1 MRLLIA
7 AILIA
12 APMVA
17 QEIRLPANLEK
28 LLADRASE
36 AVDVNL
42 DSNLLQLAGRFL
54 SDKGEDA
61 QAKKIVSG
69 LKSVYVKSFEFD
81 KTGEYDPADLEPLR
95 AQLRGPGWS
104 RLVGVTSKKK
114 GENTEVFLR
123 HDGNRVSGLAIIA
136 AEPKEL
142 TIVSIVGE
150 IDPSQINELS
160 GHFGIPKVETKS
172 KKDDD

>member
-28 LLADRASE
+28 TLADRASE
-36 AVDVNL
+36 TVDVNL

-54 SDKGEDA
+54 SDKGDEA
-61 QAKKIVSG
+61 QAKKIISG
-69 LKSVYVKSFEFD
+69 LKSIYVKSFEFD
-81 KTGEYDPADLEPLR
+81 KTGEYDQADLEPLR
-95 AQLRGPGWS
+95 AQLKGPGWS
-104 RLVGVTSKKK
+104 RLVGVSSKKK
-114 GENTEVFLR
+114 GENVEIFLR
-123 HDGNRVSGLAIIA
+123 HDTNRVTGMAIIS

-142 TIVSIVGE
+142 TVVSIVGD
-150 IDPSQINELS
+150 IDPNQLSELS
-160 GHFGIPKVETKS
+160 GHFGIPKIDTKS